1 MDLLG
6 QETVK
11 PQKSKGK
18 KIVLTLLIISIILLI
33 ILIILI
39 YALKSNVT
47 KSLSVYVNGNPVQIV
62 ENLFIQDEKEKTYIS
77 IEELTD
83 LVGYDYFKGRIF
95 RI

>member
-11 PQKSKGK
+11 QQKSKGK
-18 KIVLTLLIISIILLI
+18 KIVLTLLIISIITLIVLILL
-33 ILIILI
+33 L
-39 YALKSNVT
+39 YALKLNAS
-47 KSLSVYVNGNPVQIV
+47 KSLTIFVNGRNIQIL
-62 ENLFIQDEKEKTYIS
+62 ENLFTQDEKENTYIN
-77 IEELTD
+77 IEMLTD

>member
-6 QETVK
+6 QETAK

-18 KIVLTLLIISIILLI
+18 KIVLTLLIISIITLV
-33 ILIILI
+33 ILILLL
-39 YALKSNVT
+39 YVLKSNVSNT
-47 KSLSVYVNGNPVQIV
+47 LTLYINGKNVQIV
-62 ENLFIQDEKEKTYIS
+62 ENLFMQDEKENTYINM
-77 IEELTD
+77 ELLAD